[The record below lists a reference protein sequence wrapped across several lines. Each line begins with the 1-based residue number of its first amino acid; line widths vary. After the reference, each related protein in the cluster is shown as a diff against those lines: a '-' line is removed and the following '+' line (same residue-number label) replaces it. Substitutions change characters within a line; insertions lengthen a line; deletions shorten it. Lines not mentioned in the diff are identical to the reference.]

1 MVTQI
6 LKITND
12 TVFKRQ
18 PLQAIELPAEEKF
31 EVPVGKIFEI
41 DSYAYAEGGVDFDGH
56 IRVALKNSAD
66 WVRGINTWYIY
77 NRHAQVLAEG
87 NVVYP
92 QEDQVA
98 ILFLKVTQDTQ
109 FKRTPVPA
117 ILLPEKGRR
126 RVLRGS
132 VLMLHSYAFAN
143 AQGGFNNHIKIAL
156 QRPEDYIN
164 GWNTWYVYNQHAQ
177 VLYDGKVVYPLRRSP
192 AFSGISFRLPG
203 NTSVFFT
210 DQPIIPG
217 GSLTWGEATRN
228 GERIPQ
234 LVDEVNGII
243 LLARQL
249 QRARNQIGKPFNITS
264 WYRPEPFN
272 SQAGGVSNSQHLT
285 GKAVD
290 FWVEGYTGRQLAF
303 EFLPWW
309 EGGVGTYAGAR
320 SDIVHLDAGPK
331 RTWGF

>member
-12 TVFKRQ
+12 TAFKRR

-31 EVPVGKIFEI
+31 EVPVGKTFEI
-41 DSYAYAEGGVDFDGH
+41 GSYAYAEGGMEFDGH
-56 IRVALKNSAD
+56 IRVALKNPAD
-66 WVRGINTWYIY
+66 WVRGINTWYVY
-77 NRHAQVLAEG
+77 SRHVQVLADG
-87 NVVYP
+87 KVVYP

-98 ILFLKVTQDTQ
+98 ILVLKVTQDTQ

-117 ILLPEKGRR
+117 ILLPENDRHKAPK
-126 RVLRGS
+126 GS
-132 VLMLHSYAFAN
+132 VLLLHSYAFAN
-143 AQGGFNNHIKIAL
+143 AQGDFRNHIKIAL
-156 QRPEDYIN
+156 KRPEDYIN
-164 GWNTWYVYNQHAQ
+164 SLSTWYVYNQHAQ
-177 VLYDGKVVYPLRRSP
+177 VLYDGKVVYPLRRSAP
-192 AFSGISFRLPG
+192 FSGTGFKLPG
-203 NTSVFFT
+203 NTSTFFT
-210 DQPIIPG
+210 DQPIISG

-234 LVDEVNGII
+234 LADEVNDI
-243 LLARQL
+243 LALAKQL
-249 QRARNQIGKPFNITS
+249 QRARTQIGKPFNITS

-290 FWVEGYTGRQLAF
+290 FWVEGFTGRQLAF

-309 EGGVGTYAGAR
+309 EGGIGVYAGAR
-320 SDIVHLDAGPK
+320 SDIVHLDVGPK